1 MPNYHQ
7 KKRLDIIVEA
17 PLMRTIIGKL
27 DRARVPGYSVLP
39 IIEGRGLDNSWSSD
53 GQIADTTNMVAILCF
68 LDASQAD
75 GVMDAVFSVIKDRIG
90 FVTISDVY
98 MVRSNR
104 F

>member
-17 PLMRTIIGKL
+17 PLMRTITDKL

-39 IIEGRGLDNSWSSD
+39 IIAGRGIDNSWSSD
-53 GQIADTTNMVAILCF
+53 GQIIDTTNMVAILCI

-75 GVMDAVFSVIKDRIG
+75 GVTDVVFSAIQDRIG

-98 MVRSNR
+98 MVRPNR

>member
-17 PLMRTIIGKL
+17 PLMRTITDKL
-27 DRARVPGYSVLP
+27 DRARAPGYSVLP
-39 IIEGRGLDNSWSSD
+39 ILEGRGIDNSWSSD
-53 GQIADTTNMVAILCF
+53 GQIAATSNMVAILCF

-75 GVMDAVFSVIKDRIG
+75 GVVDVVFSVIQDRIG

-98 MVRSNR
+98 MVRPNR